1 MFCMNSS
8 DITWDYVFK
17 TLMDI
22 QNSNTST
29 AALLPDKLMDLS
41 KTIQTN
47 IVISLE
53 DIQFKQSK
61 AYIEQLIRLFLALYI
76 DKIQMGCL
84 QTCASS
90 FPMGQ
95 KIAARCLIAVLQ
107 DFLKMFSR
115 CLKDSFLQI

>member
-1 MFCMNSS
+1 MLFWMNSS

-22 QNSNTST
+22 QNSNATT
-29 AALLPDKLMDLS
+29 APLLPDQLMDLS

-61 AYIEQLIRLFLALYI
+61 ACI
-76 DKIQMGCL
+76 
-84 QTCASS
+84 
-90 FPMGQ
+90 
-95 KIAARCLIAVLQ
+95 
-107 DFLKMFSR
+107 
-115 CLKDSFLQI
+115 